1 MGKWENGETGKW
13 GNGKMGKREN
23 GESAKAKRFRPMI
36 IRGTEPFIM
45 AEG

>member
-1 MGKWENGETGKW
+1 MGKRGNGKTWKW

>member
-1 MGKWENGETGKW
+1 MGKWENVEMGKRENGE
-13 GNGKMGKREN
+13 MGKREN

>member
-1 MGKWENGETGKW
+1 MGKWENVEMGKRENGETGKW
-13 GNGKMGKREN
+13 GN